1 MNEIDKKFS
10 EFIQKLEK
18 FSINDIYINIKAN
31 YFKVHPDTRKSLQK
45 FLNQFNYWGILD
57 EDSQNFEQI
66 MLKAKMLK
74 YNLDKFKWLYDN
86 LEDYRSKKLLYG
98 ILNNFY
104 CYDFKTLSEVRETSY
119 KDYFDV
125 DVIKTNKDDVFV
137 DLGAFTG
144 DTITDYINTY
154 GENYKKIY
162 AFEMT
167 DTSFAYLKENT
178 SKYSN
183 IEYIKKAIGD
193 ENKIIYI
200 KENEAGMSANK
211 IDVNGDKE
219 VEMVTLDSYIDDD
232 VTVIKMDI
240 EGAEQKALMGA
251 KNHIIKNHP
260 KLLIS
265 VYHNN
270 EDLYKIPMMI
280 KEMNPS
286 YKFYLR
292 YHGGNIYPTE
302 ITLIAV

>member
-1 MNEIDKKFS
+1 MNEIDNKFNKL
-10 EFIQKLEK
+10 IQKLGK
-18 FSINDIYINIKAN
+18 FSVEDIYINIKAN
-31 YFKVHPDTRKSLQK
+31 YFKVHPDTRKSLQN
-45 FLNQFNYWGILD
+45 FLNQFDYWGILD
-57 EDSQNFEQI
+57 EENQNFEQI
-66 MLKAKMLK
+66 MLKSKMIK
-74 YNLDKFKWLYDN
+74 ENLDKFKWLYDN

-104 CYDFKTLSEVRETSY
+104 SYDFKTLSEVRETSF

-125 DVIKTNKDDVFV
+125 DVIKTNIDDVFV

-144 DTITDYINTY
+144 DTILDYISTY

-167 DTSFAYLKENT
+167 DSSFAYLKENT
-178 SKYSN
+178 ANYNN

-200 KENEAGMSANK
+200 KENEAGTSANK
-211 IDVNGDKE
+211 IDENGDKE
-219 VEMVTLDSYIDDD
+219 IEMVTLDSYINDDI
-232 VTVIKMDI
+232 TVIKMDI

-265 VYHNN
+265 VYHKN
-270 EDLYKIPMMI
+270 EDLWKIAKMI
-280 KEMNPS
+280 DEISPD

-292 YHGGNIYPTE
+292 YNSTPIYPTE
-302 ITLIAV
+302 ITLIAI